1 MDEKLTVVMVAMHTS
16 PLAQPGQG
24 DAGGLNVYV
33 RNLSEALIR
42 LGHQVLA
49 FTRKA
54 SSADVPVV
62 VDEKTRSQVI
72 PVAAGLLNLPKESL
86 AGLTGQFADAMCEEL
101 TQRAQHRVVFHS
113 HYWLS
118 GLAALE
124 AGRRL
129 QAPVVHTMH
138 TLGGAKNSSAPG
150 SEPAYRIERE
160 AYIGAKAD
168 MLTAN
173 TQVEKHELLK
183 HTEVDANRVEVVH
196 PGVDHEVFS
205 PEGPSRWP
213 GRDTGGGPRLLF
225 AGRMQPYKGP
235 HVLVDAL
242 AVLRRRGHEVLPQIH
257 FTGAVSGQRTYD
269 VQARAYL
276 AGLSQQ
282 CSFSAPVQPSVLAS
296 YMRAADVVLVPSVA
310 ESFGLVAIEAQAC
323 GTPVIAHRAGG
334 LTTAVADK
342 KTGELV
348 SSLVPETWADLLES
362 VLHDPDRWQAYGRAA
377 LGHANQFSWT
387 AMAQRML
394 GIYGSF

>member
-1 MDEKLTVVMVAMHTS
+1 
-16 PLAQPGQG
+16 
-24 DAGGLNVYV
+24 
-33 RNLSEALIR
+33 
-42 LGHQVLA
+42 
-49 FTRKA
+49 
-54 SSADVPVV
+54 
-62 VDEKTRSQVI
+62 
-72 PVAAGLLNLPKESL
+72 
-86 AGLTGQFADAMCEEL
+86 
-101 TQRAQHRVVFHS
+101 
-113 HYWLS
+113 
-118 GLAALE
+118 
-124 AGRRL
+124 
-129 QAPVVHTMH
+129 
-138 TLGGAKNSSAPG
+138 
-150 SEPAYRIERE
+150 
-160 AYIGAKAD
+160 

-173 TQVEKHELLK
+173 TQVEKQELLK

-213 GRDTGGGPRLLF
+213 GRDTGDGPRLLF

-282 CSFSAPVQPSVLAS
+282 CSFSAPVQPRVLAS

-342 KTGELV
+342 ITGEFV
-348 SSLVPETWADLLES
+348 PSLVPETWADVLES
-362 VLHDPDRWQAYGRAA
+362 VLHEPERWRAYGRAA
-377 LGHANQFSWT
+377 IGHANQFSWT